1 MQATWLSLMPPL
13 VVIVAMFITHQLN
26 ISLIIGILSA
36 AVIAAHGVLAPA
48 LLLCVQKCIS
58 YFSDIDIILMYGLL
72 IIVSSLIILLTVTGS
87 AAGCARI
94 IGKKMKTVRSV
105 ELSSIML
112 AFLLSID
119 DYLSILTVGFVM
131 RPIAESVAVA
141 RSKLAYIIHALAG
154 PLVIIV
160 PISTW
165 AAAILVQLDA
175 TGVNQQATSRIFA
188 DPFFV
193 YLKTIPFIFYSLFTV
208 FSVVLVVA
216 TRMSF
221 GAIGKEEQLVVSS
234 DKVVQNADNVED
246 NNHSLI
252 ELLLPISLLL
262 GGMFLGVLYA
272 GNYHLFG
279 GSNSF
284 IEAFRENDKTFLIL
298 FISSLAAFSA
308 SVTVSL
314 YKKLMTINQLPKIM
328 YEGFDLIKSS
338 IIMVSLASILGSF
351 LRLELQTGSHLAY
364 LLLGK
369 APLFLIPVLLFVVS
383 LVITLMTGSA
393 WGAFSMLIPISVQM
407 LTSFLQVDLPV
418 SIDQIPILFPVLGA
432 VLSGAAC
439 GNHLSPFAETTVMTA
454 ATVGMDPLEHAKT
467 QFLYAIPVLIGTVVS
482 FVLAGLTSGN
492 GFMGSFTISAGTGL
506 GVTIILLLAFAHG
519 RKSV

>member
-1 MQATWLSLMPPL
+1 MQATWLSLVPPL

-26 ISLIIGILSA
+26 ISLIIGIVSA
-36 AVIAAHGVLAPA
+36 AIIAAHGGLIPA
-48 LLLCVQKCIS
+48 LLLCMQKSIT
-58 YFSDIDIILMYGLL
+58 YFSDVDIILMYGLL

-94 IGKKMKTVRSV
+94 IGSKMKTVRSV
-105 ELSSIML
+105 ELSAIML

-131 RPIAESVAVA
+131 RPIAENIAVV

-175 TGVNQQATSRIFA
+175 AGVNQQTTSRIFA
-188 DPFFV
+188 DPFYV

-208 FSVVLVVA
+208 IAVVLVVS
-216 TRMSF
+216 TRMGF
-221 GAIGKEEQLVVSS
+221 GAIGKEESLVVAS
-234 DKVVQNADNVED
+234 ADTVLPQTYDED
-246 NNHSLI
+246 DNTHSLI
-252 ELLLPISLLL
+252 ELLVPISLLL

-279 GSNSF
+279 GTNSF

-298 FISSLAAFSA
+298 FISSLAALSS
-308 SVTVSL
+308 SVVISL
-314 YKKLMTINQLPKIM
+314 YRKLMTINQLPKII

-351 LRLELQTGSHLAY
+351 LRLELQTGSYLAY

-369 APLFLIPVLLFVVS
+369 APLFFIPVLLFIVS
-383 LVITLMTGSA
+383 LIITLMTGSA
-393 WGAFSMLIPISVQM
+393 WGAFSMLIPISIQM
-407 LTSFLQVDLPV
+407 LTSFLQVSLPV
-418 SIDQIPILFPVLGA
+418 SLDQIPILFPVLGA

-454 ATVGMDPLEHAKT
+454 ATVGMNSLEHART
-467 QFLYAIPVLIGTVVS
+467 QFVYAIPVLMGTVVS
-482 FVLAGLTSGN
+482 FILAGLTSDN
-492 GFMGSFTISAGTGL
+492 GFLSSFTISAGAGL
-506 GVTIILLLAFAHG
+506 GVTIILLYAFAHG
-519 RKSV
+519 KK